1 MKKVIR
7 AVLVLLAAV
16 ILLGVGALLVQRQT
30 RTSSAEVVAPTAVAT
45 RGSIEE
51 TVSASGNVAANQEA
65 TLTFASSGQI
75 DQVLVEEGQQVKA
88 EQVLARL
95 DTGSLEWQ
103 IARAQASLNTAQARL
118 EQAQK
123 PATAEDLAS
132 AQAALDSAQANYD
145 NIREG
150 ATAEDLASAQAA
162 LDSAKANYDKVK
174 AGPTKEDLAAAQ
186 ASVDSARASLQQA
199 QAAYDRVKDRPNVA
213 MLQESLTLQNA
224 TIEYNRAK
232 ANYDAAAN
240 HPTASELASARAQ
253 VVQAEAQLA
262 QLQARPTASEL
273 ASAESQVAQA
283 QAQLDQLKAR
293 PNAEDVA
300 VSQAQMDE
308 AAIALAQ
315 AQAQLDDA
323 VITAPFDGT
332 ILTVRVNDG
341 EWASPG
347 SPAIVLAATE
357 TLALDVNVDEVDV
370 AALAEG
376 QTAYL
381 SFDALKGGNA
391 TGTVTRIAP
400 SSTNVSGAVAYP
412 VEISFDPGQLP
423 VRLGMTANVDVVVAS
438 AEGALLVP
446 NRAIETDRAA
456 GLYYVT
462 RQLAGGSIQRLEV
475 RIGLRD
481 ENNTQILE
489 GLDEGDQVVLPELPS
504 QSTGSTGFSGPF
516 GGGGALKAGQAGG
529 GQ

>member
-162 LDSAKANYDKVK
+162 L
-174 AGPTKEDLAAAQ
+174 
-186 ASVDSARASLQQA
+186 DSARASLQQA